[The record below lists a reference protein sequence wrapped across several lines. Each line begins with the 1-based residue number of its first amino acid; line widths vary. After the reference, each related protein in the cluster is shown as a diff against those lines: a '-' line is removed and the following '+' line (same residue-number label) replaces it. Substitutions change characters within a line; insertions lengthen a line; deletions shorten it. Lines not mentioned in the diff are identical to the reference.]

1 MYFPYYRLRKK
12 WLDQCLKSPVSE
24 DTLKSKM
31 KNEPKYLEISMT
43 APLPYFLSNMKK
55 VGPRKIS
62 FSDIQ
67 NLKTVF

>member
-43 APLPYFLSNMKK
+43 APLPYLLSNLKK
-55 VGPRKIS
+55 VGSPKIS